1 MTDLATEI
9 DDLISDLEGFVGPED
24 YDDGVLMSSAQLVK
38 QVDADVTAGRWP
50 MLSAKNY
57 AFEARE
63 LLKNGDELGASRKLN
78 HALNFVVSALVP
90 SLRKDR
96 LSYRSA
102 LKKFSNSIVFSD
114 LGINL
119 MLVKDDH
126 SVELLEPDEV
136 NGFLM
141 DLNRYIISSARD
153 LDE

>member
-1 MTDLATEI
+1 MDKREVYQAVSHWLA
-9 DDLISDLEGFVGPED
+9 SDGRAC
-24 YDDGVLMSSAQLVK
+24 SRATTR
-38 QVDADVTAGRWP
+38 ADSLRTWGGNEEW
-50 MLSAKNY
+50 
-57 AFEARE
+57 
-63 LLKNGDELGASRKLN
+63 
-78 HALNFVVSALVP
+78 FVVLRGDVNEAMQYQRCFDDAIDGLITKNRLVSKRPLKLGVALAFSS